1 MNNSLSTST
10 QQTNDSSAYW
20 VGPFE
25 VLVSNN
31 VERVTAHDGRNTLN
45 KDGSMTKMCFPSLDK
60 EEYLKRYAEL
70 RDDGLYY
77 YVGRSRC

>member
-20 VGPFE
+20 VGPFD

-45 KDGSMTKMCFPSLDK
+45 SD
-60 EEYLKRYAEL
+60 
-70 RDDGLYY
+70 
-77 YVGRSRC
+77 